1 MRRALTVL
9 LLAAPVAAGCAYY
22 NGLYNANHL
31 ADEARRAER
40 EGRTSEARSLWS
52 RAAVKAESVATRFKK
67 SRYRDD
73 ALVLQGLALSR
84 IGSCT
89 AAVPPLRTAADS
101 GADGTLQV
109 QAALLLGQC
118 WLALQAPDSALAAL
132 GLVGDSAAPGHRRE
146 ALLLRGEA
154 RLRLGDAEGALTDL
168 TAAGAAQAVF
178 PRAVALTV
186 LDRTDEAAELLA
198 SVVDSPYVEA
208 GWLTALDTVGRRAP
222 EAASRLVDRLTG
234 GNRLGAGV
242 RARLLLADGE
252 RWRQAGIQEQAVP
265 RFTAVAAAVS
275 DSVEGQVA
283 RVHLAIRAA
292 RLSESE
298 AALDTLVDSLQAATR
313 AGGRPLQVSG
323 SFLSVLTRAREAVRD
338 SGTAMQI
345 FLAAEDARDSL
356 AAPRLAAAL
365 FAAVE
370 RHHPE
375 SVVAPKALLALADL
389 RPDDAD
395 SLVARLEAR
404 YPESVYT
411 LALHG
416 AADDRYR
423 AVEDSLLRLGR
434 EQRRRGPPPA
444 PTDRRPRRDR

>member
-1 MRRALTVL
+1 MKRALTAL

-52 RAAVKAESVATRFKK
+52 RAAVKAESVATRFQK

-84 IGSCT
+84 LGSCT
-89 AAVPPLRTAADS
+89 AAVTPLRTAADS
-101 GADGTLQV
+101 SPDGALQV

-132 GLVGDSAAPGHRRE
+132 GSVGDSAAPDHRRE

-168 TAAGAAQAVF
+168 TASGAATAVF
-178 PRAVALTV
+178 SRAVALTV
-186 LDRTDEAAELLA
+186 LDRPDEAAELLA
-198 SVVDSPYVEA
+198 SVVDSPYVET
-208 GWLTALDTVGRRAP
+208 GWLAALDSLGRQAP
-222 EAASRLVDRLTG
+222 EAASQLVDRLTAG
-234 GNRLGAGV
+234 DRLGAGG

-252 RWRQAGIQEQAVP
+252 RWQRAGAQERAVS
-265 RFTAVAAAVS
+265 RFTAVATVP
-275 DSVEGQVA
+275 DSVEGLVA

-292 RLSESE
+292 RVADSET
-298 AALDTLVDSLQAATR
+298 AIGTLLDSLQAATR
-313 AGGRPLQVSG
+313 AGGPALQTSG
-323 SFLSVLTRAREAVRD
+323 RFLSVLSRALDAVGD
-338 SGTAMQI
+338 SGTPMQL
-345 FLAAEDARDSL
+345 FLAAEDTRDSL

-370 RHHPE
+370 RRHPQ
-375 SVVAPKALLALADL
+375 SVVAPKALLALVDL
-389 RPDDAD
+389 RPEDTD
-395 SLVARLEAR
+395 SLVARLETL

-416 AADDRYR
+416 AAGDRYR
-423 AVEDSLLRLGR
+423 VVEDSLLRVGW
-434 EQRRRGPPPA
+434 EQRSRGSPA
-444 PTDRRPRRDR
+444 SGDRRRRPDR